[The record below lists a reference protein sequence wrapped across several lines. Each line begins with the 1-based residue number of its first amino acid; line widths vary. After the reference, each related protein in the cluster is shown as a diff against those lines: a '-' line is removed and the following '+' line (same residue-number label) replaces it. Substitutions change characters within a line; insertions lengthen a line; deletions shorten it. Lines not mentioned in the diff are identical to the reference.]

1 MKQLVKTADPISLP
15 TVNYDR
21 VIYNS
26 ETDNVIIKGAND
38 NGHPY
43 VDLGLP
49 SGLKWAKYN
58 VGATSET
65 QEGDHFMWGETKP
78 KTADKCN
85 WDNYKFYAAPSTTT
99 DPSITMTKYNTS
111 TDYGENLDGMSTLR
125 PEDDAARANMGGD
138 WRMPTKDNFQE
149 LITYTDNK
157 WIDNFDG
164 NGTSGYKFTS
174 KKNTNNYIFI
184 PASQWYEDFS
194 TYMQDI
200 SYGVWSSSLYTSRP
214 REAWG
219 LSFNSR
225 YIKAEEEYTCT
236 YDRYYGMV
244 VRGVL

>member
-1 MKQLVKTADPISLP
+1 MKQLVKTADPTSLP

-65 QEGDHFMWGETKP
+65 QYGKFFQWGETEQHNTGIP
-78 KTADKCN
+78 YN
-85 WDNYKFYAAPSTTT
+85 WANYKHCNGSETTL
-99 DPSITMTKYNTS
+99 TKYNTS
-111 TDYGENLDGMSTLR
+111 IDFGENLDGMSTLR

-138 WRMPTKDNFQE
+138 WRMPTKAEFQE
-149 LITYTDNK
+149 LITHTKNE
-157 WIDNFDG
+157 WINDFDG
-164 NGTSGYKFTS
+164 NGTKGYKFTS
-174 KKNTNNYIFI
+174 KKDTSNYIFI
-184 PASQWYEDFS
+184 RASNLYDDIS
-194 TYMQDI
+194 TYIQDT
-200 SYGVWSSSLYTSRP
+200 SYGVWSSSLNTTNP
-214 REAWG
+214 RNAWT
-219 LSFNSR
+219 LNFNSR
-225 YIKAEEEYTCT
+225 FISAERDYERW
-236 YDRYYGMV
+236 DGFV

>member
-1 MKQLVKTADPISLP
+1 MKQLVKTADPTSLP

-65 QEGDHFMWGETKP
+65 QYGKFFQWGETEQHDTGIP
-78 KTADKCN
+78 YDWA
-85 WDNYKFYAAPSTTT
+85 NYKHCNGSETTL
-99 DPSITMTKYNTS
+99 TKYNTS
-111 TDYGENLDGMSTLR
+111 TDFGENLDGMSTLR

-138 WRMPTKDNFQE
+138 WRMPTQADFKELLDNTDHAWVENFNNSNVKG
-149 LITYTDNK
+149 YT
-157 WIDNFDG
+157 
-164 NGTSGYKFTS
+164 FTS
-174 KKNTNNYIFI
+174 RKNRNNYIFI
-184 PASQWYEDFS
+184 PASEYNEDIS
-194 TYMQDI
+194 TYIRDI
-200 SYGVWSSSLYTSRP
+200 SYHIWSSSLNTTNP
-214 REAWG
+214 RNAWT
-219 LSFNSR
+219 LDFNSR
-225 YIKAEEEYTCT
+225 FISAERDYERW
-236 YDRYYGMV
+236 DGLA

>member
-1 MKQLVKTADPISLP
+1 MKQLVKTADPTSLP

-65 QEGDHFMWGETKP
+65 ENGLFFQWGET
-78 KTADKCN
+78 
-85 WDNYKFYAAPSTTT
+85 TT
-99 DPSITMTKYNTS
+99 DTDYTWATYKYCNGSETTLTKYNTS
-111 TDYGENLDGMSTLR
+111 IDFGENLDGMSTLR

-138 WRMPTKDNFQE
+138 WRMPTKAEFQE
-149 LITYTDNK
+149 LITHTNNE
-157 WIDNFDG
+157 WIDDFDG
-164 NGTSGYKFTS
+164 NGMKGYKFTS
-174 KKNTNNYIFI
+174 KKDTSNYIFI
-184 PASQWYEDFS
+184 RASNLYDDIS
-194 TYMQDI
+194 TYIQDT
-200 SYGVWSSSLYTSRP
+200 SYRVWSSSLNTSRP
-214 REAWG
+214 SKAWT
-219 LSFNSR
+219 LDFNSR
-225 YIKAEEEYTCT
+225 FISAERDYER
-236 YDRYYGMV
+236 YDGFV

>member
-1 MKQLVKTADPISLP
+1 MKQLVKTADPTSLP

-65 QEGDHFMWGETKP
+65 QYGKFFQWGET
-78 KTADKCN
+78 
-85 WDNYKFYAAPSTTT
+85 TT
-99 DPSITMTKYNTS
+99 DTDYTWATYKHWNSTDSTLKKYNTS
-111 TDYGENLDGMSTLR
+111 TSYGENTDGMSTLR

-149 LITYTDNK
+149 LITYTKNE

-174 KKNTNNYIFI
+174 KKDTSNYIFI
-184 PASQWYEDFS
+184 PATERYSNVS

-200 SYGVWSSSLYTSRP
+200 SYSIWSSSLNTTAP
-214 REAWG
+214 RYAWALDFNLSHITAEYDFDRSNG
-219 LSFNSR
+219 L
-225 YIKAEEEYTCT
+225 A
-236 YDRYYGMV
+236 

>member
-1 MKQLVKTADPISLP
+1 MKQLVKTADPTSLP

-65 QEGDHFMWGETKP
+65 QYGKFFQWGETEQHNTGIP
-78 KTADKCN
+78 YDWA
-85 WDNYKFYAAPSTTT
+85 NYKYYNSTSGTV
-99 DPSITMTKYNTS
+99 TKYKYDENP
-111 TDYGENLDGMSTLR
+111 DYKATL
-125 PEDDAARANMGGD
+125 ELGDDAARANMGGD
-138 WRMPTKDNFQE
+138 WRMPRQADFKE

-157 WIDNFDG
+157 WIDDFDG
-164 NGTSGYKFTS
+164 NGTKGYKFTS
-174 KKNTNNYIFI
+174 KKDTSNYIFI
-184 PASQWYEDFS
+184 RASNLYDDIS
-194 TYMQDI
+194 TYTQDT
-200 SYGVWSSSLYTSRP
+200 SYGVWSSSLNTTNP
-214 REAWG
+214 RNAWT
-219 LSFNSR
+219 LDFNSR
-225 YIKAEEEYTCT
+225 FISAERDYERW
-236 YDRYYGMV
+236 DGFV

>member
-1 MKQLVKTADPISLP
+1 MKQLVKTADPTSLP

-65 QEGDHFMWGETKP
+65 QEGDHFMWGETTP

-149 LITYTDNK
+149 LITYTDNE
-157 WIDNFDG
+157 WINDFDG
-164 NGTSGYKFTS
+164 KGTSGYKFTS
-174 KKNTNNYIFI
+174 RKNTNNYIFI

-194 TYMQDI
+194 TYIQDT
-200 SYGVWSSSLYTSRP
+200 SYGVWSSSLRTSLP

-219 LSFNSR
+219 LNFNSNH
-225 YIKAEEEYTCT
+225 IKAEEEYTCT
-236 YDRYYGMV
+236 YKRYYGMV

>member
-1 MKQLVKTADPISLP
+1 MKQLVKTADPSSLK
-15 TVNYDR
+15 TTNYDR

-38 NGHPY
+38 NGYPY

-49 SGLKWAKYN
+49 SGLKWAKCN

-65 QEGDHFMWGETKP
+65 ENGLFFQWGET
-78 KTADKCN
+78 
-85 WDNYKFYAAPSTTT
+85 TT
-99 DPSITMTKYNTS
+99 DTDYTWATYKHWNSTDSTLKKYNTS
-111 TDYGENLDGMSTLR
+111 TSYGENTDGMSTLR

-138 WRMPTKDNFQE
+138 WRIPTQTEFKE

-174 KKNTNNYIFI
+174 KKDTSNYIFI
-184 PASQWYEDFS
+184 PASEYNEGIS
-194 TYMQDI
+194 TKIRPLTYHI
-200 SYGVWSSSLYTSRP
+200 WSSSVNTTASDY
-214 REAWG
+214 AWA
-219 LSFNSR
+219 LDFYSDS
-225 YIKAEEEYTCT
+225 ISAEHDF
-236 YDRYYGMV
+236 DRYYGMA

>member
-1 MKQLVKTADPISLP
+1 MKQLVKTADPTSLP

-65 QEGDHFMWGETKP
+65 QEGDHFMWGETTP

-111 TDYGENLDGMSTLR
+111 TDFGENLDGMSTLR
-125 PEDDAARANMGGD
+125 PEDDAARVH
-138 WRMPTKDNFQE
+138 P
-149 LITYTDNK
+149 
-157 WIDNFDG
+157 
-164 NGTSGYKFTS
+164 
-174 KKNTNNYIFI
+174 
-184 PASQWYEDFS
+184 
-194 TYMQDI
+194 
-200 SYGVWSSSLYTSRP
+200 RP
-214 REAWG
+214 CC
-219 LSFNSR
+219 SF
-225 YIKAEEEYTCT
+225 
-236 YDRYYGMV
+236 
-244 VRGVL
+244 L

>member
-1 MKQLVKTADPISLP
+1 MKQLVKTADPTSLP

-26 ETDNVIIKGAND
+26 ETDNVIIKVVND
-38 NGHPY
+38 NGYPY

-65 QEGDHFMWGETKP
+65 QYGKFFQWGETEQHATGIP
-78 KTADKCN
+78 YDWA
-85 WDNYKFYAAPSTTT
+85 NYKHCNGSETTL
-99 DPSITMTKYNTS
+99 TKYNTS
-111 TDYGENLDGMSTLR
+111 IDFGENLDGKTTLR

-138 WRMPTKDNFQE
+138 WRMPTKDEFQE

-157 WIDNFDG
+157 WIDDFDG

-174 KKNTNNYIFI
+174 KKDTNNYIFI
-184 PASQWYEDFS
+184 PASQWYQDFS
-194 TYMQDI
+194 TYIQDI
-200 SYGVWSSSLYTSRP
+200 SYGVWSSSLRTSLP

-219 LSFNSR
+219 LNFNSNH
-225 YIKAEEEYTCT
+225 IKAEEEYTCT
-236 YDRYYGMV
+236 YNRYYGMV